1 MIKVIFFDLGNTLMY
16 FDAPQQE
23 ILDQADK
30 AMVKYIASAGYIL
43 DFTQFFNEFKSR
55 IHEYYHERDTD
66 LIEYTAEFVLRQT
79 LAIFGYTDPPQEHV
93 KLALNALYSVTQ
105 THWQPEEDAVNSM
118 QELRSDGLRLGL
130 ISNASNANDVDVLID
145 KGNFCP
151 FFDQI
156 LVSAAVG
163 FRKPHP
169 RMFELALDFFK
180 VAPYEAV
187 MVGDTLDADILG
199 ANRMGINS
207 VWITRRVAAAIH
219 NPRSQTI
226 RPTAVITALN
236 QLPELIRNWPDTQV

>member
-1 MIKVIFFDLGNTLMY
+1 MY

-23 ILDQADK
+23 VLDQADR
-30 AMVKYIASAGYIL
+30 AMVKSIARAGYEL
-43 DFTQFFNEFKSR
+43 DFVQFFNEFKTR

-66 LIEYTAEFVLRQT
+66 LIEYTSEFVLRQT
-79 LAIFGYTDPPQEHV
+79 LAKFGFPDPPQEHIEQ
-93 KLALNALYSVTQ
+93 ALNALYSVTQ
-105 THWQPEEDAVNSM
+105 THWQPEDDAVITL
-118 QELRSDGLRLGL
+118 QQLKSDGLRLGL

-180 VAPYEAV
+180 VASHEAV

-199 ANRMGINS
+199 ANRMQINS
-207 VWITRRVAAAIH
+207 IWITRRVDAAIH
-219 NPRSQTI
+219 NRQSQTI

-236 QLPELIRNWPDTQV
+236 QLPKMIRHWPDPQA